1 MFNVKYIISLFLIF
15 CFLFSFP
22 QENKEREKLIQEI
35 AVAKPDTIKVK
46 KLFALGRLYPLSEND
61 ASIKILQEA
70 YSLSVKLKY
79 ARGQIN
85 ALNAIADQQW
95 NRTNYEKAFE
105 YYYKAYR
112 VSDSIKDQKFVALSL
127 YNLGWVACIL
137 QHNYKEDG
145 YLYRSLQISQTSNDL
160 GGTLR
165 AYNAL
170 GNYYYDRY
178 STQRE
183 KKYFDSTVKYTQR
196 GIDLSKKNKVYGP
209 LPPFYVNL
217 GDLFYIAKDYKSARF
232 YYLSAADGYKTK
244 SDSFNLVF
252 IMSKIAQCNGEF
264 RTSDEDI
271 NNLNFARAYSRKNQ
285 IKDLE
290 SDVLQMLSNL
300 YYKHGK
306 YKEGF
311 DVFKEYIE
319 TKKELDKKS
328 YATSVTNLENN
339 YSLEKS
345 ELKVSQLSQAN
356 EIQELKNKRKSYFI
370 FALTGIGLVVIFVAF
385 LLFRQNK
392 LRQQTN
398 IQLQEQNN
406 IIKEKKQEI
415 DHSIQYAKG
424 IQLAILPEI
433 KELHDQFKESFV
445 LYKPKDVISG
455 DFYWFAKVEDSFY
468 CLAAD
473 CTGHGVPGALMS
485 IIGMDKIIQ
494 AIFEKKITEPNKLL
508 SYLNIQIKNVL
519 KQHSDASIQK
529 DGMDIAI
536 LKFDASNSFVEYSGA
551 NRPLFLIRDK
561 EIIEYKANKTA
572 IAGFTANDY
581 EFNTHKISLLKNDSL
596 YIFTDGYADQFGG
609 PSGGKKVMTK
619 KLKQMLIS
627 IVDLPAIEQR
637 NSLETAFNEWKG
649 SFEQTDD
656 VLIVGIKI

>member
-1 MFNVKYIISLFLIF
+1 MLNLGRMYARSETVKTNELFKAALDLAVKVKY
-15 CFLFSFP
+15 
-22 QENKEREKLIQEI
+22 
-35 AVAKPDTIKVK
+35 AK
-46 KLFALGRLYPLSEND
+46 
-61 ASIKILQEA
+61 
-70 YSLSVKLKY
+70 
-79 ARGQIN
+79 GQIN
-85 ALNAIADQQW
+85 ALNSLADEAW
-95 NRTNYEKAFE
+95 NNTNYEQAIK

-112 VSDSIKDQKFVALSL
+112 VSDSIKDPKCVALSL
-127 YNLGWVACIL
+127 YNLGWVSCIL
-137 QHNYKEDG
+137 QHNYKEDK
-145 YLYRSLQISQTSNDL
+145 YLYKSLDISLKTNDL

-170 GNYYYDRY
+170 GNYYYDRF
-178 STQRE
+178 SAQ
-183 KKYFDSTVKYTQR
+183 KQKIYFDSSIYYTQK
-196 GIDLSKKNKVYGP
+196 GIDLSKKNKIYGP
-209 LPPFYVNL
+209 LAAFNVNM
-217 GDLFYIAKDYKSARF
+217 GDLFYNMKDYRSAIF
-232 YYLSAADGYKTK
+232 YYSNAADGYKVK
-244 SDSFNLVF
+244 VDSFNMVF
-252 IMSKIAQCNGEF
+252 ILSKIAQCNGEF
-264 RTSDEDI
+264 RDSDEDI
-271 NNLNFARAYSRKNQ
+271 KTLNFARAYCKKNGAL
-285 IKDLE
+285 DLE

-300 YYKHGK
+300 YYKRGK
-306 YKEGF
+306 FKEGF

-319 TKKELDKKS
+319 KKKELDKKS
-328 YATSVTNLENN
+328 YSTSMANLENN

-345 ELKVSQLSQAN
+345 EASVTQLTQAK
-356 EIQELKNKRKSYFI
+356 ELEELRSKKKNYFI
-370 FALTGIGLVVIFVAF
+370 FGLTFIGIGVLVIAF

-392 LRQQTN
+392 MRQQTN
-398 IQLQEQNN
+398 IQLLEQNN
-406 IIKEKKQEI
+406 IIKEKKEEI

-424 IQLAILPEI
+424 IQLAILPDI
-433 KELHDQFKESFV
+433 NELNDQFKESFV
-445 LYKPKDVISG
+445 LYKPKDVVSG
-455 DFYWFAKVEDSFY
+455 DFYWFAKVEKDFY

-494 AIFEKKITEPNKLL
+494 AIFEKKITEPNKIL

-519 KQHSDASIQK
+519 KQHSDASKQK

-536 LKFDASNSFVEYSGA
+536 LKFNETNSEVEYSGA
-551 NRPLFLIRDK
+551 NRPLFLIRNK

-581 EFNTHKISLLKNDSL
+581 EFSTHKISLQKNDGI

-627 IVDLPAIEQR
+627 FTDLAAIEQK